1 MQRRRRTRTR
11 APGVGTW
18 RRQRGGQRG
27 RGAALRQRGRGVAT
41 ALLGAAAGTA
51 AKELMKP
58 IAKAGLRQAA
68 RLSANYAM
76 HRLLQGLSYKRKKRR
91 PKPQR

>member
-1 MQRRRRTRTR
+1 MQRKRRRTRTHR
-11 APGVGTW
+11 PGVGT
-18 RRQRGGQRG
+18 RRRGGQRG

-51 AKELMKP
+51 AKQLMKP
-58 IAKAGLRQAA
+58 IAKAGLKQAA